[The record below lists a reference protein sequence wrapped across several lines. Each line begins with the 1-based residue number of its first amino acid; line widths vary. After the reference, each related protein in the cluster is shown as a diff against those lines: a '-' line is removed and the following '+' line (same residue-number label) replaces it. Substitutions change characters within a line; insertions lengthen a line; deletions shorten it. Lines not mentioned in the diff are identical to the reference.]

1 MRFTRGEV
9 TFISE
14 MLLGLTGAVCHSSG
28 RTEQEEQL
36 RRRHRLGDRSE
47 WETSFLSK
55 HGRLSLS
62 PVRADYRT
70 VDARK
75 VDCFGIT
82 GGRSNRVRQAED
94 TYIKIDRSKVF
105 NQSWSLD

>member
-1 MRFTRGEV
+1 MGRFG
-9 TFISE
+9 FISE
-14 MLLGLTGAVCHSSG
+14 IMLSLTGAVRHSNG
-28 RTEQEEQL
+28 RTEEEEQL

-62 PVRADYRT
+62 PVKADYRT
-70 VDARK
+70 LDARK

-94 TYIKIDRSKVF
+94 TYINIDRSKVF